1 MSVWI
6 YVWVFSVI
14 PLTDMSI
21 LVPIP
26 CCFYSCSSVI
36 QFEIGNGDTLAV
48 LLLFKI
54 ILAILNFFCVSVW
67 S

>member
-6 YVWVFSVI
+6 YVWVFNVI
-14 PLTDMSI
+14 PLIGMSV

-26 CCFYSCSSVI
+26 YCFYYCSSVI

-54 ILAILNFFCVSVW
+54 IV
-67 S
+67 